1 MSALNKHPLCLALK
15 PAVVF
20 VLLAQL
26 FILRMQGAVVEIVE
40 QTNVTIRIMSANLTG
55 SSQKYEAPAIRI
67 FQGLKPDI
75 VAIQEFN
82 YLNNTALDIRTMVNI
97 AFGTNF
103 YFYRETNSEYTI
115 PNGIISRFPILNTGS
130 WDDPEIPDRG
140 FAWAQIDIPGDKD
153 LYVVS
158 VHFKANSS
166 DSQRRAREAVTLK
179 GLIQT
184 NISSDSYVVVAGDL
198 NTYSS
203 SEPALITL
211 LTFLSDDHIPV
222 DTLGDPDTNLSRSE
236 RYDYI
241 LPDFSF
247 NQNTVPM
254 RIGNNVFPEGLVFD
268 SRTYTPL
275 ADVAPVQQ
283 NDSVSA
289 QHMAVIKDF
298 KITYL
303 YTNTISI
310 EPIIISIEKN
320 KGINWRGDP
329 RLRYTIQ
336 SSTNLSKWYT
346 ITNVNSRSDYFLYT
360 NINWQEKM
368 KFYRITYP

>member
-1 MSALNKHPLCLALK
+1 
-15 PAVVF
+15 
-20 VLLAQL
+20 
-26 FILRMQGAVVEIVE
+26 MQGAVVEIVE
-40 QTNVTIRIMSANLTG
+40 ETNVTIRIMSANLTG
-55 SSQKYEAPAIRI
+55 LSQKYEAPAIRI

-82 YLNNTALDIRTMVNI
+82 YLDNTASDIKTMVNI

-103 YFYRETNSEYTI
+103 YFYRETNINYSI
-115 PNGIISRFPILNTGS
+115 PNGIISKFAILNAGS
-130 WDDPEIPDRG
+130 WDDLEIPDRG

-158 VHFKANSS
+158 VHFKASSS
-166 DSQRRAREAVTLK
+166 DSQRRAREAIALK

-184 NISSDSYVVVAGDL
+184 NLPTNAYVVVAGDI
-198 NTYSS
+198 NTSSS
-203 SEPALITL
+203 SEAALTTL
-211 LTFLSDDHIPV
+211 LSFLSDASIPV
-222 DTLGDPDTNLSRSE
+222 DTLGDPDTNLSRTE

-241 LPDFSF
+241 LPDFLF
-247 NQNTVPM
+247 AEKIFPV
-254 RIGNNVFPEGLVFD
+254 RIGNRFFTNGLVFD

-283 NDSVSA
+283 NDSASA

-303 YTNTISI
+303 YTNTITV
-310 EPIIISIEKN
+310 EPIVISIEKN

-346 ITNVNSRSDYFLYT
+346 ITNVNSRSNYFLYT

-368 KFYRITYP
+368 KFYKITYP